1 MSFNIEDQL
10 FQIDQSFAEKSE
22 SEVYMIYALVAGVL
36 IFLSYYFLW
45 DGAKLSYDNALKA
58 SKALEKKI
66 AEDNHYLNTHP
77 VAMIAQIEEQTKA
90 LEAEFV
96 EYQDSN
102 AYIKFQIEQISS
114 LYYDE
119 QAWGEY
125 LDSIAENAKKYN
137 IKLNLFTNQFASN
150 KDAFGHVLDIQ
161 VQSEGKFHNM
171 VKYINSLEQ
180 SFLVVDIHD
189 LALKAEPKKLGAD
202 LNISVWGITY

>member
-1 MSFNIEDQL
+1 MSLNIEDQL
-10 FQIDQSFAEKSE
+10 FQIDQAFAEKSE
-22 SEVYMIYALVAGVL
+22 SEVYMIYALIAGVL

-45 DGAKLSYDNALKA
+45 DSAKLGYDNMLKA

-66 AEDNHYLNTHP
+66 AADNSYLKSHP
-77 VAMIAQIEEQTKA
+77 VAMITQIENQTKA
-90 LEAEFV
+90 LEAQFV

-119 QAWGEY
+119 EAWGEY
-125 LDSIAENAKKYN
+125 VDSITENAKKYN
-137 IKLNLFTNQFASN
+137 IKLNVFSNQFASN

-161 VQSEGKFHNM
+161 VQSQGKFHNM
-171 VKYINSLEQ
+171 IKYINSLEQ

-189 LALKAEPKKLGAD
+189 FTLKAGAKLDAD
-202 LNISVWGITY
+202 LKISVWGITY